1 MSTSLL
7 EVPSSSEAR
16 EESDVDEGEALGV
29 SDGEMLAEEA
39 TLLEVVEA
47 GTRYRTALGGSA
59 VVDMVGKRELLEGI
73 GHLIMSVVLGRYQTA
88 EMFEH

>member
-7 EVPSSSEAR
+7 EVSGSSEAS

-39 TLLEVVEA
+39 TLLEVVEV
-47 GTRYRTALGGSA
+47 GTRCRTALGGSA
-59 VVDMVGKRELLEGI
+59 VVDMARDRELLEGM
-73 GHLIMSVVLGRYQTA
+73 GHLIWSVV
-88 EMFEH
+88 

>member
-7 EVPSSSEAR
+7 EVPTSSEAR
-16 EESDVDEGEALGV
+16 EESDVDEQEALGV

-47 GTRYRTALGGSA
+47 GTRCRVA
-59 VVDMVGKRELLEGI
+59 MVGKRELLEKM
-73 GHLIMSVVLGRYQTA
+73 GHSIFSVVLG
-88 EMFEH
+88 